1 MVENTRCTD
10 VITNILSASP
20 KELSALG
27 ALVASQWV
35 LYLIDLLELHRT

>member
-1 MVENTRCTD
+1 MALQ
-10 VITNILSASP
+10 NILSASP

-27 ALVASQWV
+27 ALGASQWV

>member
-1 MVENTRCTD
+1 MALQ
-10 VITNILSASP
+10 NILSARP

-27 ALVASQWV
+27 ALGASQWV